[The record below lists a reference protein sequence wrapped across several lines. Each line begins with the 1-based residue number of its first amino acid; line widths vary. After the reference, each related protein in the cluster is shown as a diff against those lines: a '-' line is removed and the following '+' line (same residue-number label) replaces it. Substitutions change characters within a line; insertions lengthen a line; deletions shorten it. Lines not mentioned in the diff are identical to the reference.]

1 MRTLTLLSVFAASLA
16 LAASVTA
23 QDRETK
29 VRNDRK
35 NVEEAGRWIYND
47 LPKGIAEAKKT
58 GKPLLVI
65 FRCIPCEACAQLDSQ
80 VVAKDSTVQKLLD
93 EFVRV
98 RIVQANGMDL
108 SLFQ

>member
-1 MRTLTLLSVFAASLA
+1 MTDFGIDFGELTMRGLSIFFVFSLGLVLASSL
-16 LAASVTA
+16 TA

-35 NVEEAGRWIYND
+35 NIEEAGRWIYND
-47 LPKGIAEAKKT
+47 LPNGIAEAKET

-80 VVAKDSTVQKLLD
+80 VVAEDP
-93 EFVRV
+93 
-98 RIVQANGMDL
+98 A
-108 SLFQ
+108 